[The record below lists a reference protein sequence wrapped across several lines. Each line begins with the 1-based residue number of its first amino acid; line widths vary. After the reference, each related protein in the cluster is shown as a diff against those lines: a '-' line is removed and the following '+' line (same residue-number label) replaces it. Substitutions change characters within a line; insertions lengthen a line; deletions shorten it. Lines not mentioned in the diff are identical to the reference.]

1 MDPNEYKR
9 QAELQEREAEDMAA
23 AIQAM
28 VSRATAAYDRVVQAA
43 AAALETLALRTAGVR
58 RGASAGMH
66 SALTAKPLAD
76 LYQEYDVNK
85 KFMTSKA
92 AELRRAASSAEPS
105 SYADEL
111 AASMGQVSE
120 SRHGLPWLRALAHV
134 APDMRASSLAVAGM
148 TSTFSTAPQ
157 PTFMD
162 TAVNWDITEQC
173 WTVTLTVHDADGR
186 RCTFITP
193 DDIEL
198 IFKSADMVISS
209 DLFDVNTQVNS
220 DAAEVTIT
228 VRVGAAAVIP
238 LAVLRKLEL
247 EIVVAGVHWKPRA
260 LTPRLGFDDL
270 TRVENSDEFEYEDA
284 KNVLFDISAGR
295 MICAQSGS
303 SFLNIYENGI
313 QMLTPNFED
322 ADWTI
327 HHVQLLTAD
336 CPLVEQIADILDDE
350 EVAGLPADKWY
361 LMLLLVNGDTW
372 TIDVANTQDYESQT
386 HRLHTFGLGFD
397 GEVPD
402 GELTWNQ
409 RFESMVAFTYREEDV
424 YLVWNRENGALE
436 MNSLCI
442 MSPPDD
448 SFIDNEAVTWEIL
461 NLTRPAFVRGS
472 PVCFNSGNVVYANGT
487 TDTVS
492 KYSMHSVRPAST
504 TTLQPSDNRRV
515 FGVSQK
521 NDLITVLV
529 YAEDYEI
536 RTYKG
541 GTCKQIIKIKND
553 LRDKDWASICLVT
566 SSVDGAVYLIYVDM
580 YTAVSYVRVS

>member
-1 MDPNEYKR
+1 
-9 QAELQEREAEDMAA
+9 
-23 AIQAM
+23 M
-28 VSRATAAYDRVVQAA
+28 VSRATAAYERVVQAA
-43 AAALETLALRTAGVR
+43 AAALETLALRTADVR
-58 RGASAGMH
+58 SGASAGMH

-85 KFMTSKA
+85 KFLTSKA

-111 AASMGQVSE
+111 AASMGLVSE

-134 APDMRASSLAVAGM
+134 APDIRASSLAVAGM

-157 PTFMD
+157 PTYID
-162 TAVNWDITEQC
+162 TAVNWDITKQFG
-173 WTVTLTVHDADGR
+173 TVTLTVHDADGR

-238 LAVLRKLEL
+238 LAVLRNLDL

-270 TRVENSDEFEYEDA
+270 TWVENSDEFEYENA

-295 MICAQSGS
+295 MICANYGS
-303 SFLNIYENGI
+303 SYWQIFENDK
-313 QMLTPNFED
+313 QMLTPNFD
-322 ADWTI
+322 DTDWTI

-336 CPLVEQIADILDDE
+336 CPLVEQMADILDDE
-350 EVAGLPADKWY
+350 EVAELPADKWY

-372 TIDVANTQDYESQT
+372 AIFVQNTQEDVFFT

-409 RFESMVAFTYREEDV
+409 RFESMVAFTYRETNV
-424 YLVWNRENGALE
+424 YLVWSDGNGALE

-442 MSPPDD
+442 MSPDQDD
-448 SFIDNEAVTWEIL
+448 SFIDNEAVTWQIL
-461 NLTRPAFVRGS
+461 NVTRPAFVRGS
-472 PVCFNSGNVVYANGT
+472 HVCLNSMVYANGT

-492 KYSMHSVRPAST
+492 KYSLHSVTPAST
-504 TTLQPSDNRRV
+504 TTLQPSDNLHV
-515 FGVSQK
+515 LQASQK

-541 GTCKQIIKIKND
+541 GTCKQIIQIKND
-553 LRDKDWASICLVT
+553 LREKDQSSICLVT
-566 SSVDGAVYLIYVDM
+566 SSVDGAVYLIYVDF
-580 YTAVSYVRVS
+580 YSAVSYVRVA